1 MGSSS
6 WGYLQFDPIVYEDFL
21 PVSAAGIFQFYLG
34 TDVQQNYAQ
43 RSNRTLFE
51 EALGQR
57 VHDELDLYQHTQS
70 ISQMRSTRWG

>member
-1 MGSSS
+1 M
-6 WGYLQFDPIVYEDFL
+6 
-21 PVSAAGIFQFYLG
+21 SAAGIFQSNLG

-70 ISQMRSTRWG
+70 ISLKDALDALGIGNAAQKSVA